1 MGANVYNCS
10 YNKQANKLIVLKIS
24 QIKKYRVFCY
34 VITKMYYFSGI
45 KQQNNMKA
53 LTAFAAAF
61 LAMAAA
67 DQDQIITALVMMCVS
82 VYFFLKTL
90 EKNEHRGL

>member
-1 MGANVYNCS
+1 MWVQNYTNLAAS
-10 YNKQANKLIVLKIS
+10 KPNK
-24 QIKKYRVFCY
+24 
-34 VITKMYYFSGI
+34 T
-45 KQQNNMKA
+45 MKP

-67 DQDQIITALVMMCVS
+67 DQDQIITALVMMAVS
-82 VYFFLKTL
+82 VYFFIKTL

>member
-1 MGANVYNCS
+1 
-10 YNKQANKLIVLKIS
+10 
-24 QIKKYRVFCY
+24 
-34 VITKMYYFSGI
+34 
-45 KQQNNMKA
+45 MKA

-82 VYFFLKTL
+82 VYFFIKTI